1 MESGRVYMTIL
12 SRRGLSLERLTS
24 FLQIAEAGGHA
35 RAAPG
40 NPVRQ
45 SQLSRQLKDLEL
57 ALEQQ
62 LLLRTGRGMEL
73 TPAGA
78 ALARLVRELD
88 QGLAD
93 VSAAERGPVKVSLGA
108 GDSVLQWLVLPKLGE
123 LRAALAGVELEVG
136 ALGSDGVVNA
146 LLEHRLDLGLL
157 RSSEAAGELKV
168 LKLGRISYAVFS
180 AVGSEKL
187 PLAVPTT
194 ERGLAKAVR
203 ALGPAALQ
211 CETFPQVAQA
221 VRSGCYR
228 GVLPTFARELLP
240 ASAFRMTSVL
250 ALDGAETWLTL
261 AWRPRTLALRPQV
274 KVLHAALRGVLRKAL
289 A

>member
-1 MESGRVYMTIL
+1 MQLPSL
-12 SRRGLSLERLTS
+12 RGLSLDRLSS
-24 FLQIAEAGGHA
+24 FLKIADAGGHA

-40 NPVRQ
+40 DPVRQ
-45 SQLSRQLKDLEL
+45 SQLSRQLKDLET
-57 ALEQQ
+57 ALGQQ

-73 TPAGA
+73 TPAGV
-78 ALARLVRELD
+78 ALAKVVRELG

-108 GDSVLQWLVLPKLGE
+108 GDSVLQWLVLPRLGE
-123 LRAALAGVELEVG
+123 LRSALAGVELELG
-136 ALGSDGVVNA
+136 ALGSDGVVSA

-157 RSSEAAGELKV
+157 RSSEEAGALSV
-168 LKLGRISYAVFS
+168 LRLGRISYAVFS
-180 AVGSEKL
+180 SSAQGKL

-194 ERGLAKAVR
+194 ERALASAV
-203 ALGPAALQ
+203 AELGPAALQ

-221 VRSGCYR
+221 VRSGFFS

-240 ASAFRMTSVL
+240 ASEFRMTSRP
-250 ALDGAETWLTL
+250 ALDRVATSLTL
-261 AWRPRTLALRPQV
+261 AWRPRTLQLRPQV
-274 KVLHAALRGVLRKAL
+274 KVLHAALKAQLRKAL